1 MGFLKKIQ
9 NLNLA
14 QRKFIFWFV
23 MVTLAI
29 GLSILFLK
37 NSEKKLKNLKTD
49 SFLKDFNISD
59 FSQKPEASWLEEFR
73 EEMKKFDELL
83 KEIEE
88 NSTSTTNQQ

>member
-9 NLNLA
+9 NLNLT

-23 MVTLAI
+23 IVTLTI
-29 GLSILFLK
+29 GLSISFLK
-37 NSEKKLKNLKTD
+37 NSGKRLKNLKTD

-59 FSQKPEASWLEEFR
+59 FNQKPEAPWLEEFS

-88 NSTSTTNQQ
+88 NSTSTTGQQ